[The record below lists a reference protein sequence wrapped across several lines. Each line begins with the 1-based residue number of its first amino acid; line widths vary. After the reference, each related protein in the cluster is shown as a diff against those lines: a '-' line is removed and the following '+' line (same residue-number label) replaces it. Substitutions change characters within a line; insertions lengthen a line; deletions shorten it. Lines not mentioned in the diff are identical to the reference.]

1 MDGPLLQIIHKEE
14 LLDERFPF
22 RKIVELLPR
31 RIDYKQKQVFF
42 LFFKIKIEIGDILPK
57 LKFEISKMTCF

>member
-31 RIDYKQKQVFF
+31 RIDYKQKQ
-42 LFFKIKIEIGDILPK
+42 LFFSLF
-57 LKFEISKMTCF
+57 LK